1 MLYTH
6 IKKLL
11 TEAHIPFTEIS
22 HEISQNCD
30 HSKEMRTAAGL
41 EWIGSKNIIFHGKG
55 NFYLVTTLWDKDIK
69 ARNFKSEF
77 WTKDIRFASQEEITL
92 QIGATIWSIP
102 PFGFQNT
109 TIPLYIDKE
118 IFEHDFFLFNPWRW
132 DISIQ
137 ISTKDLKKI
146 YASLS
151 NPTKIF
157 EFRDEKKEFELL
169 E

>member
-1 MLYTH
+1 MIYKNIQTFLEKHT
-6 IKKLL
+6 
-11 TEAHIPFTEIS
+11 IPFTEIS

-41 EWIGSKNIIFHGKG
+41 EWVGSKNIVFHAKG
-55 NFYLVTTLWDKDIK
+55 NFYLVTTLGDKDIK

-77 WTKDIRFASQEEITL
+77 WTKDIRFASQDEITL

-102 PFGFQNT
+102 PFGFPSE

-118 IFEHDFFLFNPWRW
+118 IFEHDFFIFNPGKW

-137 ISTKDLKKI
+137 IKTSDLKKV
-146 YASLS
+146 YTSLK
-151 NPTKIF
+151 NPLKVF
-157 EFRDEKKEFELL
+157 DFRDEKKEFE
-169 E
+169 EIE